1 MEKNIDNI
9 DLQRS
14 LKELADMKFA
24 LDAASIVAIT
34 DRKGD
39 IIYVNDKFCQ
49 ISKYNRN
56 ELLGKNHRIINSGYH
71 PKEFFKDMWR
81 TIMVGKVWKGEICN
95 KAKDGSLY
103 WVDSTIVPFLNEKGL
118 PYQYLSIRNEVTA
131 RKLMEEQLKALP
143 KRIIQA
149 QESECNRIARD
160 IHDDLGQSLATLK
173 MMIQSSLVET
183 AKNARH
189 DKDSVRI
196 LEYLNGIIDR
206 SRGLATRL
214 RPSTLEVLGLSTAIK
229 LLARDISHS
238 KKFKVHFSSIST
250 NGLQFEGEAINV
262 FRIVQEALSNSMK
275 HARASKVNVRMARRQ
290 GRFKVVIEDN
300 GRGFKA
306 NDKSLG
312 LGLVTMKERA
322 KLLGGSIDIRSIVG
336 KGTIISLDIPV
347 KDKAV

>member
-95 KAKDGSLY
+95 KAKDGSIY
-103 WVDSTIVPFLNEKGL
+103 WVDSTIVPFINDKGH
-118 PYQYLSIRNEVTA
+118 PYQYLSIRTEITA
-131 RKLMEEQLKALP
+131 RKLMEEQVKALP

-173 MMIQSSLVET
+173 MMIQSSMVD
-183 AKNARH
+183 AGKNARQ
-189 DKDSVRI
+189 DQDSARI
-196 LEYLNGIIDR
+196 LEYLNGIIER
-206 SRGLATRL
+206 SRGLASRM
-214 RPSTLEVLGLSTAIK
+214 RPSTLEVLGLGTALK
-229 LLARDISHS
+229 LLVKDISRQ
-238 KKFKVHFSSIST
+238 KDFKVSFFSVST
-250 NGLQFEGEAINV
+250 NNLQFEGEAINI
-262 FRIVQEALSNSMK
+262 FRIVQEALANSMK
-275 HARASKVNVRMARRQ
+275 HAKATKVAVRISRRQ
-290 GRFKVVIEDN
+290 DRFKVLIEDN
-300 GRGFKA
+300 GRGFLA
-306 NDKSLG
+306 NRKGIG
-312 LGLVTMKERA
+312 LGLETMRERA
-322 KLLGGSIDIRSIVG
+322 KLLSGSIDIRSAAG
-336 KGTIISLDIPV
+336 KGTTVMLDIPV